1 MCIYE
6 GTILARPL
14 EEQQNVEC
22 SFLNKSARFVR
33 ERWQEGFVEGK
44 KVGSPGPKNPQ
55 AAAPSIDVS
64 RY

>member
-1 MCIYE
+1 MFIYE
-6 GTILARPL
+6 GTILTTPL
-14 EEQQNVEC
+14 EEQPNAEC

-55 AAAPSIDVS
+55 AAAPSIDVPCS
-64 RY
+64 